1 MNYNP
6 KPICEES
13 KHCPKPTWGN
23 LKEKVTPPNDYQ
35 STGRPSG
42 MMRMT
47 WKETR
52 RKDKKR
58 STPKD
63 VENEKKGIYRGSK
76 PRKRARK
83 PTVEENRA
91 NKMTSVITSAELIS
105 IRPWSLFISD
115 ELRQMNRGKEGRPFE
130 YPDSMFVWIMLFMGY
145 LGLTYGKAAGLAKET
160 LEDHGMGSPSLS
172 TVFRR
177 IIRIVRSLV
186 ISAPPEDSR
195 ILCMYANPR
204 KVHRHRTVAV
214 DSSGFNL
221 IESFDWCT
229 EKWGTLDG
237 NAWLKLHVMADV
249 DTGEILSFILTYND
263 VGDSTML
270 PLLMERAVRAGHRI
284 SAVYADGAY
293 GSDGNWRIV
302 SSEYRCRFIT
312 SFKVNTRPNNNGCL
326 ARGEAARCWCALPYD
341 EWVEMTGYGRRWKV
355 ECVFS
360 DIKRLISECFRSK
373 TDTGHIVQA
382 YAKVASF
389 NIHKANRAEIIGVT
403 GNGIKVSA

>member
-115 ELRQMNRGKEGRPFE
+115 ELRNT
-130 YPDSMFVWIMLFMGY
+130 L
-145 LGLTYGKAAGLAKET
+145 LTAKTAAGRAFR
-160 LEDHGMGSPSLS
+160 GFG
-172 TVFRR
+172 TVWDAE
-177 IIRIVRSLV
+177 SMM
-186 ISAPPEDSR
+186 P
-195 ILCMYANPR
+195 ILPF
-204 KVHRHRTVAV
+204 HIH
-214 DSSGFNL
+214 
-221 IESFDWCT
+221 
-229 EKWGTLDG
+229 
-237 NAWLKLHVMADV
+237 
-249 DTGEILSFILTYND
+249 
-263 VGDSTML
+263 
-270 PLLMERAVRAGHRI
+270 
-284 SAVYADGAY
+284 
-293 GSDGNWRIV
+293 
-302 SSEYRCRFIT
+302 
-312 SFKVNTRPNNNGCL
+312 
-326 ARGEAARCWCALPYD
+326 CA
-341 EWVEMTGYGRRWKV
+341 
-355 ECVFS
+355 
-360 DIKRLISECFRSK
+360 
-373 TDTGHIVQA
+373 
-382 YAKVASF
+382 
-389 NIHKANRAEIIGVT
+389 
-403 GNGIKVSA
+403 